1 MQTLNQDIREG
12 KFRPV
17 YLIFGE
23 ETFLRNSYK
32 NRLKEAVIGE
42 DTMNFAVFEGK
53 GIDVEELIRLAD
65 TMPFFSEH
73 RLILVEN
80 SGFFKS
86 APDILVQYLPSM
98 PDTTCLVFVE
108 SEVDKRSKLYK
119 KIKSLGYAAEM
130 TRQDI
135 TQLSRWA
142 GSLLAREGKKINHS
156 TM

>member
-1 MQTLNQDIREG
+1 MQTLNQDIKEHT
-12 KFRPV
+12 FRPV

-32 NRLKEAVIGE
+32 NRLRDAVAGE
-42 DTMNFAVFEGK
+42 DTMNTAGFEGK
-53 GIDVEELIRLAD
+53 GLDVQELVRLAD
-65 TMPFFSEH
+65 TMPFFAER

-108 SEVDKRSKLYK
+108 SEVDKRSR
-119 KIKSLGYAAEM
+119 AMPRRWE
-130 TRQDI
+130 
-135 TQLSRWA
+135 SRTGPPWPGGPG
-142 GSLLAREGKKINHS
+142 GSWQRKERRLPAVPWSIFWR
-156 TM
+156 